1 MSQRKIS
8 RLETEQARIT
18 PEEIEIYCSCF
29 NVSADYLLGFSD
41 ELKPFSKR

>member
-1 MSQRKIS
+1 MSQKKIS
-8 RLETEQARIT
+8 RLETGQAQIT

-41 ELKPFSKR
+41 ELKQFSKR